1 MNLEVKRRWNGD
13 ECPDKS
19 IRGNFQVERTD
30 GGLLITAT
38 APKFSVEH
46 HPNAPSG
53 KRFDGLW
60 DYDVLE
66 IFFVGEDGKYIEV
79 ELGTAGHYL
88 VLGFDGVRRRAND
101 FYDHVFEHTFYR
113 EKDGSTI
120 NTIFIPNDILPP
132 LITRVNAFIIAN
144 QEFLAHAPLP
154 GAKADFHQPDAYPMM
169 SV

>member
-19 IRGNFQVERTD
+19 IRGDFEVERTD
-30 GGLLITAT
+30 EGLLITAT

-66 IFFVGEDGKYIEV
+66 IFFIGEDGKYIEV

-88 VLGFDGVRRRAND
+88 VLGFDGVRRRSND
-101 FYDHVFEHTFYR
+101 FYDRIFEHTFNR
-113 EKDGSTI
+113 SEDGSTI
-120 NTIFIPNDILPP
+120 STIFIPNEILPTV
-132 LITRVNAFIIAN
+132 ITRVNAFIIAN

-154 GAKADFHQPDAYPMM
+154 GAKADFHQPDEYPMM